1 MTQSQPPIEELTP
14 TQIETDRLLQ
24 MVTDRISLDTF
35 DGNDRATIQRVIR
48 EGLGDTRGV
57 VRLHAAQI
65 LGEIGEPTTPLLVQ
79 ALLQDPNVTIRRAA
93 AKSLA
98 LIEDPA
104 SVQPLLQAF
113 LTDEDTV
120 VHGSSVGALARIG
133 NVAVP
138 ALLEIIADS
147 DRSETTKGHAAW
159 ALAFIG
165 NEAVEYLYPA
175 LNSESIDVRC
185 AVVSAIS
192 HVAQEK
198 GDLQA
203 CQVLVDALTDPAAL
217 IRNEAAVALSQVNYP
232 PAIPH
237 LIQATRDEDVDVR
250 KAAVSSLGRVGDT
263 EAIAPLQAALQDPAE
278 VVRVLAKLALQQIEN
293 RLAAGDDF

>member
-1 MTQSQPPIEELTP
+1 MTNSPTISQLTP
-14 TQIETDRLLQ
+14 AQIETDALLQ
-24 MVTDRISLDTF
+24 AVNDRISFHTF
-35 DGNDRATIQRVIR
+35 NANDRDIIQRVIS

-65 LGEIGEPTTPLLVQ
+65 LGEIGEPATGLLVE
-79 ALLQDPNVTIRRAA
+79 ALLHNPNVTIRRAT
-93 AKSLA
+93 AKTLA
-98 LIEDPA
+98 LIEDPT
-104 SVQPLLQAF
+104 SVPALLEAF

-138 ALLEIIADS
+138 ALIEIIADT

-165 NEAVEYLYPA
+165 NEAAEHLYPA
-175 LNSESIDVRC
+175 LQHDSIDVRC
-185 AVVSAIS
+185 AVVSAIA

-198 GDLQA
+198 GVEQA
-203 CQVLVDALTDPAAL
+203 CQVLVDSLTDPAAV
-217 IRNEAAVALSQVNYP
+217 IRNEAAAALSQINYP

-237 LIQATRDEDVDVR
+237 LIAATQDSDGEVR
-250 KAAVSSLGRVGDT
+250 KAAVSSLGKVGD
-263 EAIAPLQAALQDPAE
+263 ESAIAPLQAALNDELE
-278 VVRVLAKLALQQIEN
+278 VVRVLAKLALQQLEN
-293 RLAAGDDF
+293 RLPGDFP